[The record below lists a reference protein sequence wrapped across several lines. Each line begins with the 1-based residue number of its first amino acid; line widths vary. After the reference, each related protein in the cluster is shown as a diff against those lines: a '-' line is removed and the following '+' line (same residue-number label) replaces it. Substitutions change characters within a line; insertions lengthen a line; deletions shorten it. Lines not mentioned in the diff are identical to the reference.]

1 MDAHLLTSKVAIVT
15 GAARGIGKAIS
26 ERLSNYGATV
36 ILGDVSEKVV
46 IVAEELSATGRRAFG
61 LQLDVKDFHS
71 CAAFYELAL
80 KETGTDHVD
89 ILVNNAGINRDS
101 LFVNMTPDQWDEVIK
116 VDLYSMFNVT
126 KQVVD
131 GMKRHNYGRIVNV
144 SSMSW
149 RGNVG
154 QTNYSAA
161 KAGVI
166 GVTKSLAKELAK
178 YNITVNAVCPGIIDT
193 PMTQAIPEKIK
204 QKFFERIP
212 AGRIGTPEDV
222 ARVVALIASDE
233 FSYVTG
239 EVINISGGMTM

>member
-1 MDAHLLTSKVAIVT
+1 MSHVALASKVAIVT
-15 GAARGIGKAIS
+15 GAARGIGKSVAQ
-26 ERLSNYGATV
+26 RLSNSGATV
-36 ILGDVSEKVV
+36 VLGDISEGVV
-46 IVAEELSATGRRAFG
+46 RVAEELSKKAFG
-61 LQLDVKDFHS
+61 IQVDVRDFNS
-71 CAAFYELAL
+71 CAHFYELAL
-80 KETGTDHVD
+80 RNSGVEHID

-101 LFVNMTPDQWDEVIK
+101 LFVNMTPEQWDEVIK

-126 KQVVD
+126 KQVID
-131 GMKRHNYGRIVNV
+131 GMKRQNYGRIVNV

-149 RGNVG
+149 QGNIG

-166 GVTKSLAKELAK
+166 GFTKSLAKEAAR
-178 YNITVNAVCPGIIDT
+178 YNITVNAICPGIIDT

-204 QKFFERIP
+204 QKFLDRIP
-212 AGRIGTPEDV
+212 AGRVGKPEDV
-222 ARVVALIASDE
+222 AGVVALLVSED

>member
-1 MDAHLLTSKVAIVT
+1 MSSDRLASKVAIVT
-15 GAARGIGKAIS
+15 GAARGIGKAIAQ
-26 ERLSNYGATV
+26 RLADFGATV
-36 ILGDVSEKVV
+36 ILGDISESVV
-46 IVAEELSATGRRAFG
+46 KVAEDLSPNGKNYG
-61 LQLDVKDFHS
+61 IQVDVKDFAS
-71 CAAFYELAL
+71 CARFYELAL
-80 KETGTDHVD
+80 KKTGAERID

-101 LFVNMTPDQWDEVIK
+101 LFVNMTPEQWDEVIK

-126 KQVVD
+126 KQVVE

-149 RGNVG
+149 YGNVG

-166 GVTKSLAKELAK
+166 GFTKSLAKELAR
-178 YNITVNAVCPGIIDT
+178 YNVTVNAICPGIIDT

-204 QKFFERIP
+204 QKFLDRIP
-212 AGRIGTPEDV
+212 AGRVGKPEDV
-222 ARVVALIASDE
+222 AGVVALMVSED

-239 EVINISGGMTM
+239 EIINISGGMTM

>member
-1 MDAHLLTSKVAIVT
+1 MGDLSDSVA
-15 GAARGIGKAIS
+15 
-26 ERLSNYGATV
+26 E
-36 ILGDVSEKVV
+36 
-46 IVAEELSATGRRAFG
+46 VAEELSTDRRAFG
-61 LQLDVKDFHS
+61 IQMDVKDFNS

-80 KETGTDHVD
+80 KKSQADHAD

-101 LFVNMTPDQWDEVIK
+101 LFVNMTPEQWDEVIK

-131 GMKRHNYGRIVNV
+131 GMKSHNYGRIVNV

-149 RGNVG
+149 HGNVG

-193 PMTQAIPEKIK
+193 PMTQTIPDKIK

-212 AGRIGTPEDV
+212 VGRIGTPEDV